1 MLPFAMLTKPRI
13 LLHVEGAAILFLSV
27 FFYRETHASWL
38 LFALLFLAPDLFM
51 LGYLAN
57 ARVGAALYNL
67 VHTTTPPILMIVF
80 SLLSNQ
86 QKFLPYA
93 LIWLAHIGID
103 RLLGYGLKYPSQFK
117 DTHLQ
122 HV

>member
-1 MLPFAMLTKPRI
+1 
-13 LLHVEGAAILFLSV
+13 VEGAAILFLSV
-27 FFYRETHASWL
+27 FFYRTTHGGWL

-51 LGYLAN
+51 LGYLIN
-57 ARVGAALYNL
+57 TRIGAAVYNL
-67 VHTTTPPILMIVF
+67 VHTTTLPLFFIGF
-80 SLLSNQ
+80 ALLLNQ
-86 QKFLPYA
+86 SKFLPYA

-103 RLLGYGLKYPSQFK
+103 RMLGYGLKYQANFK